1 MEEYAALQDQLS
13 AQSGMPLYLQLYQLL
28 RRRIR
33 SGVLKPGDMLPSEMS
48 LMERYDVSRAT
59 VRQALKEL
67 DSDGLIVRER
77 GRGTFVA
84 PPSVE
89 QNLVRIVSFTED
101 MNQRGLTP
109 GTRLV
114 SARLMPATEYMAE
127 KLGIAPGEKLAR
139 IERLRLADG
148 EPLSVE
154 VSCLVY
160 RYCPGVLEKD
170 YTQESLRLILER
182 QYGLRLARAEQSLQA
197 VAADEELA
205 KLLEIEVG
213 DPLLFLERIS
223 YSDYDVPVEFLR
235 IYHRGDRYTLRNE
248 LRG

>member
-67 DSDGLIVRER
+67 VSDGLIVRER